1 MSNTISRV
9 TLEPKYHG
17 RVTRGNQITLESKYH
32 SSALGTQVVRTRLN
46 SPTHPPS
53 SCTMFTK
60 FFFEYLCHHPCSWKN
75 PSVIHPVRGKGVF
88 AQPLLV
94 EKSPPVIPC
103 SRKKLFL
110 ILFAITLAR
119 GKMTPRHGPCSREI
133 LLLIL
138 FAITLARG
146 KMPSVMDRSRK
157 DFVFNLFAIT
167 PAHGKIP
174 SHHGPCSRNNLF
186 FSFFARIHALGKIPP
201 RLDPL
206 RRHICF

>member
-1 MSNTISRV
+1 MLCQILYGRV
-9 TLEPKYHG
+9 TRAKQITLEPKYHG

-53 SCTMFTK
+53 SCTMFTI
-60 FFFEYLCHHPCSWKN
+60 FFFLN
-75 PSVIHPVRGKGVF
+75 I
-88 AQPLLV
+88 
-94 EKSPPVIPC
+94 
-103 SRKKLFL
+103 
-110 ILFAITLAR
+110 FAIIPA
-119 GKMTPRHGPCSREI
+119 
-133 LLLIL
+133 
-138 FAITLARG
+138 
-146 KMPSVMDRSRK
+146 RK